1 LRTNYVKHSH
11 LSSLK
16 ISPAI
21 STDDHSSSSAI
32 ESSSSEPIAW
42 GKNHVRDHT
51 EELRQWQET
60 PTRETLAKKEQSNV
74 QSLENANRSKH
85 DNTQYERPASSTFLR
100 FYSTEPAYL
109 NPKTPQVTPKD
120 DTDRSTDHDK
130 RPTNDAREERDDEQ
144 EFSRIPIAGEDSED
158 FQGDC
163 WDTESDDD
171 KAYAKDDH
179 GKFTTNMTRI

>member
-1 LRTNYVKHSH
+1 M
-11 LSSLK
+11 
-16 ISPAI
+16 
-21 STDDHSSSSAI
+21 
-32 ESSSSEPIAW
+32 
-42 GKNHVRDHT
+42 
-51 EELRQWQET
+51 RQWQET

-179 GKFTTNMTRI
+179 GKFTTNMTRIWEDCSLL